1 VAADR
6 HAVIWTRAGV
16 APVKMGHL
24 TVTDRQCRFT
34 YEPDYLETGLPGLS
48 VLYPTGFVGNNT
60 LVWERTPYFDFQP
73 QIQSLIPPASESN
86 FQRRLILSYLEQQ
99 GRQPAPGFDSDWAI
113 LMMSGHG
120 GIGHLDIFEDD
131 SKASAWYND
140 AIPTPFFQVSD
151 KFGLSLKEF
160 LTWLDD
166 DADSVLEALGPTPS
180 VGGAIPK
187 LLLSIPASGWDG
199 RVALPRRQLSD
210 DRTDIIL
217 KLEKET
223 YPGIAA
229 LEALALEVHKE
240 AGFETPRY
248 WLTDINGI
256 PAIAIERFDRT
267 AHGKPIFTET
277 LYSVMASGDRRIT
290 NHYSGTYDDIGR
302 AFDRSPIPLVSHPA
316 QSKQHLLKRLLLSF
330 VTGNGDLH
338 LENLSLR
345 QFGDQI
351 GFSPV
356 YDPTP
361 MRAYRKHD
369 LMVSMSFGD
378 YGAFGKGDSVINF
391 SEALLHFSKNLGITR
406 QTLRSTIETVLPL
419 GEEFVHRMNQ
429 IESVPVENRK
439 HLESTCRQ
447 MEQKLKLAVG

>member
-1 VAADR
+1 MAGDR
-6 HAVIWTRAGV
+6 QAVIWTRSGV
-16 APVKMGHL
+16 APIKMGRI
-24 TVTDRQCRFT
+24 TVTGRQCRFT
-34 YEPDYLETGLPGLS
+34 YEPDYIDSGLPGLS
-48 VLYPTGFVGNNT
+48 VLYPPSFVGSNT

-73 QIQSLIPPASESN
+73 QIQSLIPPGSEAN

-99 GRQPAPGFDSDWAI
+99 GRQPAPGFDSDWSI
-113 LMMSGHG
+113 LMLSGHG

-131 SKASAWYND
+131 DKALAWYND
-140 AIPTPFFQVSD
+140 PAPTPFFQVSD
-151 KFGLSLKEF
+151 KFGFSLKEF

-166 DADSVLEALGPTPS
+166 DADTVLEALGPTPS

-187 LLLSIPASGWDG
+187 LLLSIPATGWDG
-199 RVALPRRQLSD
+199 RIALPRRRTGD

-229 LEALALEVHKE
+229 LEALALEMHKQ
-240 AGFETPRY
+240 AGFEIPRH

-256 PAIAIERFDRT
+256 PAIAVERFDRT
-267 AHGKPIFTET
+267 ANGKPIFTET
-277 LYSVMASGDRRIT
+277 LYAVMATGDQRIT
-290 NHYSGTYDDIGR
+290 NHYSGNYDDIGR
-302 AFDRSPIPLVSHPA
+302 AIDRSPIPLVSHPA
-316 QSKQHLLKRLLLSF
+316 TAKQHLLKRLLLSF

-345 QFGDQI
+345 QTEDQI
-351 GFSPV
+351 DFSPV

-378 YGAFGKGDSVINF
+378 YGAFDRGDKFINF
-391 SEALLHFSKNLGITR
+391 SEALIQFTRNLGISR
-406 QTLRSTIETVLPL
+406 KTLRSMIEELLPV
-419 GEEFVHRMNQ
+419 GQDFIGRMNQ
-429 IESVPVENRK
+429 IESLPTENRK
-439 HLESTCRQ
+439 HLESVCYQ
-447 MEQKLKLAVG
+447 MAEKLKAITD